1 MFFYLSKTA
10 GFFSRPSNVLIA
22 LAVLGI
28 VLLATRYA
36 RFGRRMLV
44 TSVVALALAG
54 FLPFGAALMAP
65 LEERFPAFEPSGPAP
80 DGIIVLGGTID
91 PNRSQARD
99 KPIFVLSGERLSMAA
114 ELAERYPSARV
125 VFAGGTGE
133 LLIGRIPEA
142 VYAVQ
147 VLERLGVQRERL
159 IVEDRSRNTVEN
171 AVYTAAMI
179 DPKPGQRWLL
189 VTSASHMPR
198 AVGCFRR
205 AGIPVE
211 AVPVDRR
218 LDRSVDFFPSNSLAE
233 GLLALDTATR
243 EWIGLFV
250 YWLTGRTSELFPGP

>member
-1 MFFYLSKTA
+1 
-10 GFFSRPSNVLIA
+10 
-22 LAVLGI
+22 
-28 VLLATRYA
+28 
-36 RFGRRMLV
+36 
-44 TSVVALALAG
+44 
-54 FLPFGAALMAP
+54 
-65 LEERFPAFEPSGPAP
+65 
-80 DGIIVLGGTID
+80 VLGGTID